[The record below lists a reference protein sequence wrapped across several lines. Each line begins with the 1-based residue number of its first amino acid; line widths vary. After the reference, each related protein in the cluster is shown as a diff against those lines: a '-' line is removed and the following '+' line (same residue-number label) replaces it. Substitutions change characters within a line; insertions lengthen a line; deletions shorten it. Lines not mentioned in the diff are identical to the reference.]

1 MNKTMRGKYTLDV
14 LHEVRPGLLEVY
26 LVEWCP
32 DCGKRDE
39 YTGNMR
45 PSEVL
50 DYRRLG
56 AACCEACAATR
67 DEIAYAT
74 GY

>member
-1 MNKTMRGKYTLDV
+1 MKGKYTLRV
-14 LHEVRPGLLEVY
+14 LEDAVAGLVKVR

-39 YTGNMR
+39 FVGMMR
-45 PSEVL
+45 PSEL
-50 DYRRLG
+50 YAYKIHG
-56 AACCEACAATR
+56 AACCESCAATR
-67 DEIAYAT
+67 DEIAFAT